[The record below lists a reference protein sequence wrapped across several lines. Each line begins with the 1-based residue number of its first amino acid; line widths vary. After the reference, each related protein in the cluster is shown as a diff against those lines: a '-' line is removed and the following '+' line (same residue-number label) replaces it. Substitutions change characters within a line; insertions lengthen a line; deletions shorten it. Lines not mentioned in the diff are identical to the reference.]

1 MRYRILLVLAL
12 LVAGLVIAPQANAS
26 QLVTRNARYPSIK
39 VDRYNRALVT
49 YYQNGVWH
57 HTLWWG
63 AVNARYPDKAAPKSQ
78 FRFHMDYSG
87 GSGSFGAGYWQHMTN
102 VCGPYKGPKLWNMV
116 AGCTMNAAP
125 HTSWVLQV
133 WQRLMPNGGW
143 NCCRAAGQGA
153 WELRLSHFSSAGYL
167 AHVWVKWNWT
177 RGVYSG
183 FRLDQLYGRITWL
196 GRGYYGWTSDR
207 YGDPT
212 DSFGELIYVDAWGSR
227 WGTGWRRINSFLS
240 HWRSDGSFCDQNWP
254 NRYGRKNSPGNGTA
268 YRIVADGPGVTPVV
282 ALTRP
287 PPGNY
292 GRSKGLTRDLLGIF
306 TVNLSGHRVAF
317 NPSLQAEFANEQIH
331 LFASSDTCHSNW

>member
-1 MRYRILLVLAL
+1 MRSRILLVLAL

-26 QLVTRNARYPSIK
+26 QLVTRNARYPSLK
-39 VDRYNRALVT
+39 VDSYNRALVT
-49 YYQNGVWH
+49 YYQNGAWH

-63 AVNARYPDKAAPKSQ
+63 ALNARYPDQRSAQIAVPVPHGLLGRLGQLRRRLLAAHGEHV
-78 FRFHMDYSG
+78 R
-87 GSGSFGAGYWQHMTN
+87 A
-102 VCGPYKGPKLWNMV
+102 VRGPKLWNMV
-116 AGCTMNAAP
+116 AGCTMTTP
-125 HTSWVLQV
+125 DHTNWVLQV

-153 WELRLSHFSSAGYL
+153 YELHLSHFSSAGYL

-207 YGDPT
+207 YGNPT

-227 WGTGWRRINSFLS
+227 WGSGWRRINSFLS

-254 NRYGRKNSPGNGTA
+254 NRYGRRNSPGNGTA

-292 GRSKGLTRDLLGIF
+292 SRSKGLTRDLLGIF
-306 TVNLSGHRVAF
+306 TVKLGGARVPF
-317 NPSLQAEFANEQIH
+317 NPSLQAEFANEQLH
-331 LFASSDTCHSNW
+331 LFSSTDSCHTNW